1 MRSDLFVV
9 RFSQLGELNSSLGAS
24 EPKYTLEVIYFMH
37 MGPWERLLNTPDA
50 EALVNFTEF
59 NLVLLKVEHLCESSE
74 LQIERQRCESVQF
87 DPLSISMSITI
98 FVLDFII

>member
-24 EPKYTLEVIYFMH
+24 EPKYTLEVIYFTH

-59 NLVLLKVEHLCESSE
+59 KAQSEGPFKAQCPEPTGWESLTSLLVTGDRRWK
-74 LQIERQRCESVQF
+74 F
-87 DPLSISMSITI
+87 PTA
-98 FVLDFII
+98 